1 MKLADQILAI
11 SAWKVKH
18 ANSGPRFNLFASTF
32 PIKAKAP
39 KPAATETPTARTD
52 STPVSSAMLEKF
64 MDHYRTKPN
73 APKPAPVSSRPTQAE
88 LDRLA
93 SIRLPRMSARGV
105 VCPID
110 TSAWPK
116 EVQEYLA
123 RCQ

>member
-1 MKLADQILAI
+1 MKTKDQIRAI
-11 SAWKVKH
+11 EGWKKLH
-18 ANSGPRFNLFASTF
+18 ANARFNRFKSVH
-32 PIKAKAP
+32 PIKSESEPSVP
-39 KPAATETPTARTD
+39 KPIAKSD
-52 STPVSSAMLEKF
+52 STPVSAAMLEKF